1 MGRFDNLK
9 IDENKKRENGF
20 SVEEV
25 VKRIDEL
32 MNKLKKS
39 EEKQAKLINDIEI
52 MEKAQEETN
61 KEFFDYVKIV
71 ENNTKFASNTFEKSN
86 KILNE
91 VKRNKDEVQKE
102 FDEVIKKSKQINII
116 LNKKVKPLGILTKV
130 NIVMFVVVA
139 THIAISYKSII
150 ESFKSLF

>member
-20 SVEEV
+20 NVEEV

-39 EEKQAKLINDIEI
+39 EEKQEKIIVDIEV

-71 ENNTKFASNTFEKSN
+71 ESNTKFASNTFEKSEN
-86 KILNE
+86 ILNE

-102 FDEVIKKSKQINII
+102 FDEVLKKSKQINII
-116 LNKKVKPLGILTKV
+116 LNKKVKPLGVLTKL
-130 NIVMFVVVA
+130 NIVMFIIVA
-139 THIAISYKSII
+139 AHIAISYKSII